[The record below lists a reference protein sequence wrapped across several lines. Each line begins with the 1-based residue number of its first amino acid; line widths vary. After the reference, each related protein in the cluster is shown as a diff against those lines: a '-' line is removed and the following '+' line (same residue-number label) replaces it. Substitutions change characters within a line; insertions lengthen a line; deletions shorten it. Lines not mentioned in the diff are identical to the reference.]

1 MPRKTHG
8 CSESASRMRIPSTT
22 VPRSMSRCHQCCQL
36 ASAARARACSLRTN
50 WSAAALAAAGGE
62 LAAPLSPSNAGAVP
76 SGSAGPVG
84 LSRRIAKREGVPE
97 PAEAAPAT
105 RATRPRPRPREPL
118 PPARPA
124 PPRISPGGRPL
135 GMAGAIPNRRG
146 FRLPPPSHATA
157 CHSATA
163 KTRRRLR
170 LLFARDCAPT
180 SRRAHAPPAHRA
192 RPSLQGRPP

>member
-97 PAEAAPAT
+97 PAEAAPASAACAAAAAAGSTLDAACAAMT

-135 GMAGAIPNRRG
+135 GMAGTQPAGIP
-146 FRLPPPSHATA
+146 LSPQI
-157 CHSATA
+157 
-163 KTRRRLR
+163 
-170 LLFARDCAPT
+170 
-180 SRRAHAPPAHRA
+180 RA
-192 RPSLQGRPP
+192 RYLLLGEVPDDVLHFPSTNTQDDR